1 MTSPDHGLTPAS
13 LGVGVS
19 QGQIDQAVGLVRA
32 FCGWHVWPVVTETL
46 IVDGVGGVVL
56 TLPTLKVTDV
66 ALVVESG
73 VVLVD
78 LNRHLSVVDD
88 ADGYEWSASGD
99 VKRVGGC
106 WTTRWRGIEV
116 TLTHGFETCPL
127 LSVVAGIASSGTAP
141 EVVGPFSFGGSDA
154 ASSVMPYRDALSL
167 YRIPV
172 LP

>member
-32 FCGWHVWPVVTETL
+32 SCGWHVWPVVTETL

-56 TLPTLKVTDV
+56 TLPTLKVRDV

-73 VVLVD
+73 VEV
-78 LNRHLSVVDD
+78 D

-99 VKRVGGC
+99 VKRVCGC

>member
-73 VVLVD
+73 VEV
-78 LNRHLSVVDD
+78 D

-99 VKRVGGC
+99 VQRVGGC

>member
-46 IVDGVGGVVL
+46 IADGVGGVVL

-73 VVLVD
+73 VEV
-78 LNRHLSVVDD
+78 D
-88 ADGYEWSASGD
+88 ADGYEWSASGA